1 MKQVLYFSA
10 SWCQP
15 CKAFRPLMES
25 MQNEMPVTFI
35 DVDASPQ
42 TAQQYNVRSVPTTIV
57 VQNGMEIGRIVGAR
71 PKEEIRAIYNR

>member
-25 MQNEMPVTFI
+25 MQNEIPVTFI

-42 TAQQYNVRSVPTTIV
+42 TSQ
-57 VQNGMEIGRIVGAR
+57 
-71 PKEEIRAIYNR
+71 